1 MAALNKERNTLES
14 IGHIRAYPV
23 KATAKCYA
31 GSIGVLS
38 AGYMQPAAVATGL
51 LVVGRIEDSCDNT
64 LGIDGDVI
72 GTAREG
78 VFAWDN
84 STSADLITQAEV
96 GKDCYLI
103 DDHTV
108 AKTDGT
114 GTRSRAGKVV
124 AVDGKGVWVKMGL
137 GV

>member
-1 MAALNKERNTLES
+1 MPALSNERNTPES

-23 KATAKCYA
+23 KASAKCYA
-31 GSIGVLS
+31 GGIGVLS
-38 AGYMQPAAVATGL
+38 AGYLQPAAVATGL
-51 LVVGRIEDSCDNT
+51 IVVGRIETTYDNT
-64 LGIDGDVI
+64 TGADGAVI

-84 STSADLITQAEV
+84 STSTDLITQAEV
-96 GKDCYLI
+96 GKDCYLV

-114 GTRSRAGKVV
+114 GTRSRAGKVI
-124 AVDGKGVWVKMGL
+124 AIDGAGVWVKMGL
-137 GV
+137 GA